1 MKTRKQ
7 AQREARQIF
16 QLCQVDGS
24 LDEARVRQV
33 VSRLVDAKRPGTLP
47 VLTRLQRLVRL
58 DREKHSAEVETAAP
72 LTAEAQAAIE
82 AGVAKRFGRGVVT
95 SFRDNPALIGGV
107 RIKVGSNVYDDSIKG
122 RLAALEALF

>member
-1 MKTRKQ
+1 VKTRKQ

>member
-1 MKTRKQ
+1 VKTRKQ

-16 QLCQVDGS
+16 QLCLVDGS

-58 DREKHSAEVETAAP
+58 DREKHSAEVESAAP

-107 RIKVGSNVYDDSIKG
+107 RIKIGSNVYDDSIKG

>member
-16 QLCQVDGS
+16 QLCLVDGS

-58 DREKHSAEVETAAP
+58 DREKHSAEVESAAP

>member
-1 MKTRKQ
+1 VKTRKQ

-58 DREKHSAEVETAAP
+58 DREKHSAEVESAAP

-82 AGVAKRFGRGVVT
+82 TGVAKRFGRGVVT

-122 RLAALEALF
+122 RLAALEERF

>member
-58 DREKHSAEVETAAP
+58 DREKHSAEVESAAP